1 MLDPME
7 IEVVPCLADNYAYL
21 LIDRS
26 GHTIVV
32 DPSEAEPVVAALE
45 RRSLELV
52 GIWATHHHHDHV
64 GGIPELVRR
73 YPRLEVVGSAYDAEH
88 NRIPKLTHAI
98 GADEPLW
105 FESRRV
111 RLLFVPGHTLG
122 AVAYLCEGALF
133 SGDTLFSAGC
143 GRMFEGTPSGMQ
155 ASLAS
160 LRSLPGD
167 TQLHCGHEYTE
178 KNLQFAAFIEPEN
191 KAIPERLAQVRQLR
205 AQGSPS
211 VPCSIEQE
219 HAVNPFLRWD
229 EPAVIEKARS
239 LGAASDAAPDVFAAL
254 RKAKDNF

>member
-1 MLDPME
+1 MLEPME

-26 GHTIVV
+26 GHTVVV
-32 DPSEAEPVVAALE
+32 DPSEAEPVIAALE

-64 GGIPELVRR
+64 GGIPPLVSR
-73 YPRLEVVGSAYDAEH
+73 YPRLEVVGSSYDAERK
-88 NRIPKLTHAI
+88 RIPNLTRGVSDGDA
-98 GADEPLW
+98 LW
-105 FESRRV
+105 FESRRA

-143 GRMFEGTPSGMQ
+143 GRMFEGTASGMH

-167 TQLHCGHEYTE
+167 TRLFCGHEYTE
-178 KNLQFAAFIEPEN
+178 KNLQFAAFIEPDN
-191 KAIPERLAQVRQLR
+191 PAIDERLAQVRQLR
-205 AQGSPS
+205 SQGQPS
-211 VPCSIEQE
+211 VPCSMEQE
-219 HAVNPFLRWD
+219 AAVNPFLRWD
-229 EPAVIEKARS
+229 VPAVIEKARS
-239 LGAASDAAPDVFAAL
+239 LGAPSDAAADVFAAL
-254 RKAKDNF
+254 RKAKDNH

>member
-1 MLDPME
+1 MLEPME

-26 GHTIVV
+26 GHTVVV
-32 DPSEAEPVVAALE
+32 DPSEAEPVVEALT

-64 GGIPELVRR
+64 GGIPELVSR
-73 YPRLEVVGSAYDAEH
+73 YPRLEVVGSTYDAER
-88 NRIPKLTHAI
+88 NRIPKLTRSVS
-98 GADEPLW
+98 GDEPLW

-122 AVAYLCEGALF
+122 AVAFLCEGALF

-143 GRMFEGTPSGMQ
+143 GRMFEGTPAGMQ

-160 LRSLPGD
+160 MRSLPGD
-167 TQLHCGHEYTE
+167 TLLHCGHEYTE
-178 KNLQFAAFIEPEN
+178 KNLQFAAYIEPDN
-191 KAIPERLAQVRQLR
+191 VAIPARLEEVRKLR
-205 AQGSPS
+205 ASGKPS
-211 VPCSIEQE
+211 VPVRMSQE
-219 HAVNPFLRWD
+219 HEVNPFLRWD
-229 EPAVIEKARS
+229 APAVIEKARS
-239 LGAASDAAPDVFAAL
+239 LGATSDAPADVFATL

>member
-1 MLDPME
+1 MLEPME

-26 GHTIVV
+26 GHTVVV
-32 DPSEAEPVVAALE
+32 DPSEAEPVVEALT

-64 GGIPELVRR
+64 GGIPELVSR
-73 YPRLEVVGSAYDAEH
+73 YPRLEVVGSTYDAER
-88 NRIPKLTHAI
+88 NRIPKLTRSLS
-98 GADEPLW
+98 GDEPLW

-122 AVAYLCEGALF
+122 AVAFLCEGALF

-160 LRSLPGD
+160 MRSLPGD
-167 TQLHCGHEYTE
+167 TMLHCGHEYTE
-178 KNLQFAAFIEPEN
+178 KNLQFAAHIEPDN
-191 KAIPERLAQVRQLR
+191 VAIPARLEEVRKLR
-205 AQGSPS
+205 ASGKPS
-211 VPCSIEQE
+211 VPVSMSQE
-219 HAVNPFLRWD
+219 CEVNPFLRWD
-229 EPAVIEKARS
+229 VPAVIEKARS
-239 LGAASDAAPDVFAAL
+239 LGATSDGPADVFASL